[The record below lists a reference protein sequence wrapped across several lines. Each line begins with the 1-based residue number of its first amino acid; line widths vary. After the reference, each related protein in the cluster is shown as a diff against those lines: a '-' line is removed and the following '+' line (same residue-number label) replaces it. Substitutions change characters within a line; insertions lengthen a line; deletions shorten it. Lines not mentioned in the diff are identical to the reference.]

1 MKTAEVKKRRTGNHR
16 WKGLYGVDRK
26 FTARVDR
33 MVQRGTTYP
42 GKRLTPAPE
51 GSSLVS

>member
-1 MKTAEVKKRRTGNHR
+1 MKTAEIRKRRQGNHA
-16 WKGLYGVDRK
+16 WKGIYGVDRK

-33 MVQRGTTYP
+33 MVQRGNAYP

-51 GSSLVS
+51 ESILVS